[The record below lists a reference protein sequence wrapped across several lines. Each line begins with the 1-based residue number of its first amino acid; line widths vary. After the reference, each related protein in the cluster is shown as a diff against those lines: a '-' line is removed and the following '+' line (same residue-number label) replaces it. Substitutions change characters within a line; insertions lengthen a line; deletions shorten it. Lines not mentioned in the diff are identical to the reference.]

1 MYSGWCYFQSIL
13 SLKGKKRNKA
23 YNFTNHLKVSAQVLS
38 IFSGKTD
45 DSLKH

>member
-1 MYSGWCYFQSIL
+1 MYSGRCYFQSIL
-13 SLKGKKRNKA
+13 PCKGKQSNRA
-23 YNFTNHLKVSAQVLS
+23 YIFTNHLKISAQVLS